1 MQIRQLLLL
10 PFILTIAIPLCAAGN
25 PKLLDGVPDVVQKT
39 DYSCGCAA
47 LQSVLA
53 YWGID
58 LQEEQIT
65 KAAKVDPKVGAEMED
80 LVKVAVAQGCV
91 AVIKEKWTLKDLYK
105 ELKAK
110 RPIIV
115 LIQAWRENKKRAW
128 KDEWDDGH
136 YVVVIGMDRKNVY
149 VEDPSLEDA
158 RGKIP
163 LKEFVERWHCWTRD
177 GRKTTGQAIVV
188 GRSKKSRK
196 KKLLKKKPRP
206 KYKYPKQIKAVD

>member
-1 MQIRQLLLL
+1 MRLHQSS
-10 PFILTIAIPLCAAGN
+10 FILFGLSIAAPLFAAGD
-25 PKLLDGVPDVVQKT
+25 PKVLDGVPDVVQKT

-58 LQEEQIT
+58 LSEKQIT
-65 KAAKVDPKVGAEMED
+65 KDAKVDPNVGAELED
-80 LVKVAVAQGCV
+80 LAKVAIAQGCV
-91 AVIKEKWTLKDLYK
+91 AVLKEKWTLKDLYK

-110 RPIIV
+110 RPVIV
-115 LIQAWRENKKRAW
+115 LIQAWRENKKLAW
-128 KDEWDDGH
+128 KDDWDDGH

-163 LKEFVERWHCWTRD
+163 LKEFVERW
-177 GRKTTGQAIVV
+177 
-188 GRSKKSRK
+188 
-196 KKLLKKKPRP
+196 
-206 KYKYPKQIKAVD
+206 